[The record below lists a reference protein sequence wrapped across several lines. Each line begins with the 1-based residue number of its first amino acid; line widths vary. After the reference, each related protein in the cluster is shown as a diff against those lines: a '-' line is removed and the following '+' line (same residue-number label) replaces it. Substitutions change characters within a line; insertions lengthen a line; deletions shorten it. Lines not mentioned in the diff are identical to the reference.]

1 MWEYMWNLP
10 ASQIWICKRSEN
22 DDIPAI
28 SHMAQI
34 SLGTLC
40 AKCSIA
46 DFDVRIG
53 PSGKLSVEK

>member
-1 MWEYMWNLP
+1 MWNLP